1 MNRYLKEISRLFQIR
16 HSRPDRWIRQ
26 MEGKDQSSAIVS
38 MSVLP
43 SRFKGLLPTINSL
56 TDQSVLPEKI
66 VINLPRFFKRDKTD
80 FEIPEYVENHPL
92 IEINWIEN
100 DLGPATKLLPTIEF
114 YEHNPDRLIVVV
126 DDDQIY
132 SREMVENYVRHE
144 QQLPNAAMTL
154 SGWTVPDSYNH
165 ADKEQRY
172 GGIVRFYRKDTS
184 VSEPI
189 RVDCLQGAASFAVKP
204 KFFDKKVFDFDSAP
218 EEAFFVDD
226 IWVSGNLARTK
237 TPVYIIPAPFRF
249 GRFVSVR
256 QSTQFG
262 LSSSVNADNTNN
274 NTLYKYFKNQWWS
287 MNS

>member
-226 IWVSGNLARTK
+226 IWVSGNLAITK

>member
-1 MNRYLKEISRLFQIR
+1 M
-16 HSRPDRWIRQ
+16 
-26 MEGKDQSSAIVS
+26 
-38 MSVLP
+38 
-43 SRFKGLLPTINSL
+43 
-56 TDQSVLPEKI
+56 
-66 VINLPRFFKRDKTD
+66 
-80 FEIPEYVENHPL
+80 
-92 IEINWIEN
+92 
-100 DLGPATKLLPTIEF
+100 
-114 YEHNPDRLIVVV
+114 
-126 DDDQIY
+126 
-132 SREMVENYVRHE
+132 RHE

-218 EEAFFVDD
+218 DEAFFVDD
-226 IWVSGNLARTK
+226 IWVSGNLARSK
-237 TPVYIIPAPFRF
+237 TPIYVIPAPFRF
-249 GRFVSVR
+249 GWFVSLR
-256 QSTQFG
+256 QSSRFG
-262 LSSSVNADNTNN
+262 LSSSANADNTNN